1 MPDGDGPL
9 FQNSILQ
16 AAARGA
22 IGATVGAAIL
32 VAGGQALAQ
41 TSQSAGGSI
50 TVMQPVLVVDKNT
63 DLSFGTVFRPTS
75 GSGTIQIDANNG
87 NVSTSNLSQA
97 SGSTPSRANFTVTG
111 QPNANINVT
120 FPSNINLTRQG
131 GAETLPVTLQ
141 SSMTGGQIGGGGTV
155 QFNIGG
161 QVTLQSSTVA
171 GAYSTTFNVT
181 VAYN

>member
-9 FQNSILQ
+9 FKTSIIHAALPAAL
-16 AAARGA
+16 AAAALAMAGR
-22 IGATVGAAIL
+22 AA
-32 VAGGQALAQ
+32 AQ
-41 TSQSAGGSI
+41 TSQSASGSI
-50 TVMQPVLVVDKNT
+50 TVMQPVLVVDKNS

-87 NVSTSNLSQA
+87 AVSTSNLSQA
-97 SGSTPSRANFTVTG
+97 SGSTPTRANFTVTG

-131 GAETLPVTLQ
+131 GSETLPVNLQ